1 MRHDLHYARP
11 IIQQP
16 TVACYSRLLHAAA
29 WLTALATFPLIWMGG
44 LVTSHGAGLS
54 VPDWPNSFGY
64 NMFALPF
71 NKWLGTYAG
80 GVFYEHTHRL
90 LGSLVGLC
98 AIALTFVAW
107 RIERR
112 PWVRWV
118 ASGVLAAVIVQG
130 LMGGFRVTEGSNL
143 LAAMHGVFGQCVFA
157 LAAVVCVV
165 TSRWWIDRRPDPR
178 GTLSKPVVW
187 ASAALVGLILMQL
200 TLGAMMRH
208 DPRRSPIA
216 MTGAGLAIPDV
227 PLSYGKLLPPVSAAG
242 LERANQIRAFQL
254 DMPPVDL
261 GQIWLNFAH
270 RCGAVLVSLATLLA
284 AYLAFSKMLNEP
296 KVWRIALLLPVIL
309 VGQITLGVL
318 TILWRKPADIAT
330 AHQALGALFLVAAV
344 VLLTR
349 VARASSTVAAWHGR
363 PARVAGLKS
372 QMGES
377 EISVEDTRGTPMPQE
392 LVAG

>member
-1 MRHDLHYARP
+1 MAHELHYARP

-16 TVACYSRLLHAAA
+16 PLARHSRLLHAAA

-71 NKWLGTYAG
+71 NRWLGTYAG

-90 LGSLVGLC
+90 LGSVVGLC
-98 AIALTFVAW
+98 AIALTIIAW
-107 RIERR
+107 RVERR
-112 PWVRWV
+112 PWVRWM
-118 ASGVLAAVIVQG
+118 AAGVLAAVIVQG
-130 LMGGFRVTEGSNL
+130 LMGGFRVTEGSNV

-157 LAAVVCVV
+157 LAAGLCVV
-165 TSRWWIDRRPDPR
+165 TSRWWIERAPNPRGADPR
-178 GTLSKPVVW
+178 VKGVVT
-187 ASAALVGLILMQL
+187 AAWVLVGLLLMQL
-200 TLGAMMRH
+200 SLGAMMRH
-208 DPRRSPIA
+208 DPRRLPIA

-227 PLSYGKLLPPVSAAG
+227 PLSYGKLLPPISQAG
-242 LERANQIRAFQL
+242 LKRANNIRNYQL
-254 DMPPVDL
+254 DMPKVTL

-270 RCGAVLVSLATLLA
+270 RCGAMLVTIATLLA
-284 AYLAFSKMLNEP
+284 AHLAFRRMRAEP
-296 KVWRIALLLPVIL
+296 AVRRVALLLPVIL

-349 VARASSTVAAWHGR
+349 VTRVASTVAVRQGR
-363 PARVAGLKS
+363 PARVF
-372 QMGES
+372 S
-377 EISVEDTRGTPMPQE
+377 EGMEGSDTGGTPMPQE